1 MENSKL
7 SIIEKIKTFYYYLF
21 YTLYKWY
28 ENSYFNWW
36 SEWKAGISLD
46 IIIFFALFPLFLYYN
61 IYVDRN
67 LRIENY
73 IIHIKSIFIIFI
85 IIPNI
90 IIFNRNNRWRKI
102 ISRFE
107 GISAKED
114 KFLTRFSWIIILLII
129 SHFIFV
135 LYLMFQIKWQ

>member
-1 MENSKL
+1 MFYSKY
-7 SIIEKIKTFYYYLF
+7 TFYYYLF

-28 ENSYFNWW
+28 VNTYFNWW

-61 IYVDRN
+61 IYVDRS

-73 IIHIKSIFIIFI
+73 IIHIKFIFIIFI

-90 IIFNRNNRWRKI
+90 IIFNCNNRWRKI
-102 ISRFE
+102 ISRFK

-135 LYLMFQIKWQ
+135 LYLMFQIKWR

>member
-28 ENSYFNWW
+28 ENSCFNWW

-61 IYVDRN
+61 IYVDRS

-73 IIHIKSIFIIFI
+73 IIHIKFIFIIFI

-90 IIFNRNNRWRKI
+90 IIFNYNNRCRKI

-114 KFLTRFSWIIILLII
+114 KFLTSFSWIIILLII

-135 LYLMFQIKWQ
+135 LYLMFQIKWR

>member
-28 ENSYFNWW
+28 ENTYFNWW
-36 SEWKAGISLD
+36 SEWKAGISLN

-61 IYVDRN
+61 IYVDRS

-73 IIHIKSIFIIFI
+73 IIHIKFIFIIFI

-90 IIFNRNNRWRKI
+90 IIFNYNNRWRKI

-114 KFLTRFSWIIILLII
+114 KFLTSFSWIIILLII

-135 LYLMFQIKWQ
+135 LYLMFQIKWL

>member
-61 IYVDRN
+61 IYVDRS

-73 IIHIKSIFIIFI
+73 IIHIKFIFIIFI
-85 IIPNI
+85 APFFVYIIKKMYYN
-90 IIFNRNNRWRKI
+90 FYHNLYN
-102 ISRFE
+102 E
-107 GISAKED
+107 L
-114 KFLTRFSWIIILLII
+114 FLYFIIILIQNIVITFL
-129 SHFIFV
+129 
-135 LYLMFQIKWQ
+135 